1 MTIEEMF
8 AELKEQTDDLEYYDD
23 PQDVDIDYTTQD

>member
-1 MTIEEMF
+1 MYD
-8 AELKEQTDDLEYYDD
+8 ELDEQTDDPEYYDD